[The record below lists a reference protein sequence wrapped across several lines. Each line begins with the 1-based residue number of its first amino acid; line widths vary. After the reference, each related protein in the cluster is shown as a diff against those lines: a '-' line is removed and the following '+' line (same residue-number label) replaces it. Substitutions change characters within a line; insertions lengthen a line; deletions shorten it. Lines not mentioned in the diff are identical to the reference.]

1 MAIPIVLLILYLSDT
16 TERTMQRNCDCSV
29 TLQQSQFFF
38 IELICELM
46 LEDTSCYMT
55 GRILLIF
62 FMS

>member
-46 LEDTSCYMT
+46 LEDTSCYM
-55 GRILLIF
+55 
-62 FMS
+62 